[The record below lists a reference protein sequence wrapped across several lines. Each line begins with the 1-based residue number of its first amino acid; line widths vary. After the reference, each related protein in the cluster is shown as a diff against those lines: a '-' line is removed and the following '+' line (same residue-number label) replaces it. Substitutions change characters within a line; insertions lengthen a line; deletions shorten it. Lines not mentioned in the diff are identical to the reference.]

1 MATRNGFYENG
12 LWLAKLSGIGRLS
25 MGMQIWENSGNRKKL
40 VRNAVLTIVMSFFK
54 ATPLACVKQQ
64 KSLKLRSKVFS
75 TTAVRKVRTNRKLLS
90 VYCKGWIYK
99 EQAIDYLLGYITQ
112 PICAILSPSCWLS
125 AHSFNPLVVVDLC
138 IMKKCFEC
146 NTDQI
151 GHVRGAIITGCYT
164 RV

>member
-1 MATRNGFYENG
+1 MVFYEKG
-12 LWLAKLSGIGRLS
+12 LSYPNFVEEGDFQWACKFKKTAGTGKNWS
-25 MGMQIWENSGNRKKL
+25 GMQYLQLWWASLKL
-40 VRNAVLTIVMSFFK
+40 P
-54 ATPLACVKQQ
+54 PLACVKQQ
-64 KSLKLRSKVFS
+64 KSLKWRSKVFS

-164 RV
+164 GV